1 MKRIEFTIPL
11 EPRTKKN
18 SQRIVQNRQGRSYI
32 VQSDKYRNYV
42 RDVYAIL
49 CTVRGRNEILEPIS
63 EPVNVKA
70 TFYRSTKHIVD
81 LTNLQ
86 ECLHD
91 VLVDADILADDSC
104 RVIVSTD
111 GSRVRYDKKNPRTEV
126 VISPLTS
133 SEDMKERERMMP
145 K

>member
-1 MKRIEFTIPL
+1 MKRIEFTIPI

-18 SQRIVQNRQGRSYI
+18 SQRIVQNKQGRTYI

-42 RDVYAIL
+42 HDVYAIM
-49 CTVRGRNEILEPIS
+49 CAARGRNDIREPID
-63 EPVNVKA
+63 EPVNVRA
-70 TFYRSTKHIVD
+70 LFYRSSKRIVD

-91 VLVDADILADDSC
+91 VLVDAGILADDSY
-104 RVIVSTD
+104 RIIVSTD

-126 VISPLTS
+126 VISPITS
-133 SEDMKERERMMP
+133 AEDMEERNRMLP
-145 K
+145 